1 MTNLDIL
8 KESMLLIS
16 KLPLSTLKEI
26 GGYLIGWVGAII
38 TQKVL
43 LQGKMLSIWLT
54 WLFMIKSTVQS
65 IDIWWLWLNS
75 SLIIAISW
83 HSSICWLSTLCF
95 YLDDLDILFF
105 YFLCWTMTLIVNLTF
120 CCFALTC
127 LLGENKKVAS
137 FHMPF
142 PHTNAFFLSC

>member
-43 LQGKMLSIWLT
+43 LQGKNAVNLVDMTIHDQINCTKHWHMMTMVKFKSYYSN
-54 WLFMIKSTVQS
+54 FMT
-65 IDIWWLWLNS
+65 L
-75 SLIIAISW
+75 
-83 HSSICWLSTLCF
+83 SSICWLRTLCF
-95 YLDDLDILFF
+95 YLDDLDIPLF
-105 YFLCWTMTLIVNLTF
+105 YFLCLDNDSLIVNLTF
-120 CCFALTC
+120 CCFALVYWERIKKWHLC
-127 LLGENKKVAS
+127 ICHFLLLMLS
-137 FHMPF
+137 F
-142 PHTNAFFLSC
+142 